1 MTLLVA
7 RTTVVE
13 LLRRRGALALTCLLP
28 LAFFAVRVDTHWTAL
43 RLLSMGLGWAVATLA
58 LFTHVSSRGIDRRLA
73 VAGAPPLALLAGR
86 LLAVLA
92 MGWALACAY
101 SIVAIATIGDSLERP
116 TAVVPLLLLGATVAA
131 PLGALTAA
139 LVPRDLEGALLL
151 IGIMAVQLLVDP
163 QESWTR
169 ALPLWSA
176 RELASLAV
184 GPVADASSALA
195 GGLGHAAVY
204 TAALVVVSGAL
215 GWRRLHVVPAA
226 APTPA

>member
-7 RTTVVE
+7 RITVVE

-163 QESWTR
+163 QE
-169 ALPLWSA
+169 WSA

-215 GWRRLHVVPAA
+215 GWRRLRVVPAA

>member
-28 LAFFAVRVDTHWTAL
+28 LAFFAVRVDTNWTAL

-73 VAGAPPLALLAGR
+73 VAGAPPVALLAGR

-92 MGWALACAY
+92 VGWVLACAY
-101 SIVAIATIGDSLERP
+101 SIVAIATIGGSLERP
-116 TAVVPLLLLGATVAA
+116 TAVAPLLLLGATVAA

-169 ALPLWSA
+169 VLPLWSA
-176 RELASLAV
+176 RGLASLAV
-184 GPVADASSALA
+184 GPVTDASGTLA

-215 GWRRLHVVPAA
+215 GWRRLRVVPAD